1 LVNYILRLPKSFLKD
16 FIMTFSKTAA
26 SALLLLSASACSQAQ
41 TPLPALLKDTTAT
54 SATQLIHHFARAS
67 DRRDLPTLEALLHP
81 SFRVVFNVKPGAA
94 PTVLDRSQYLQ
105 MAREGKIGGPD
116 RNVTVA
122 NVSLSDGFATGT
134 SRMTHEKAT
143 FQSVFSLIQSDGQW
157 LVLQEAVLM
166 SPNSNA
172 K

>member
-1 LVNYILRLPKSFLKD
+1 MIFYTPPLIFLKD

-26 SALLLLSASACSQAQ
+26 ALILLSTNACAQAQ
-41 TPLPALLKDTTAT
+41 TPLPPLLKETTSA

-67 DRRDLPTLEALLHP
+67 DRRDLPTLEAILHP
-81 SFRVVFNVKPGAA
+81 SFRVVFNVKPGAV

-105 MAREGKIGGPD
+105 MARDGKIGGPD

-122 NVSLSDGFATGT
+122 NVSLTEGFASGT
-134 SRMTHEKAT
+134 SRMTHEKAN